1 MILNKVIHAI
11 SLFQDVPQLDGNNVT
26 NGDIAVVENKA
37 TREFITSIAKDAH
50 KIGQDNDIYA
60 SVMIA
65 GYFRIKFG
73 NSALAQ
79 APNYNLFGM
88 KVVIKVLQLTSIHL
102 KLVVIIIF

>member
-1 MILNKVIHAI
+1 MKIQKDTSTTQDQLDTNKDNPQLPTEKQLKHKQEAPQSFENDFKQSNTRAI

-26 NGDIAVVENKA
+26 NGNMTVVENKA

-65 GYFRIKFG
+65 
-73 NSALAQ
+73 Q
-79 APNYNLFGM
+79 AF
-88 KVVIKVLQLTSIHL
+88 
-102 KLVVIIIF
+102 